1 MRGLHV
7 CGPRRRRANGVSIGL
22 AALALLAVGCAP
34 AAAQSQPIKSPQDA
48 QCRNEARDHVFTAPN
63 PKGLSPYG
71 LGAELYHA
79 CMRRLGAEPGR
90 PSRR

>member
-1 MRGLHV
+1 MV
-7 CGPRRRRANGVSIGL
+7 C
-22 AALALLAVGCAP
+22 AATLLALGIQP
-34 AAAQSQPIKSPQDA
+34 ASAQSQPIKSPQDA
-48 QCRNEARDHVFTAPN
+48 QCRSEARDHVFTAPN